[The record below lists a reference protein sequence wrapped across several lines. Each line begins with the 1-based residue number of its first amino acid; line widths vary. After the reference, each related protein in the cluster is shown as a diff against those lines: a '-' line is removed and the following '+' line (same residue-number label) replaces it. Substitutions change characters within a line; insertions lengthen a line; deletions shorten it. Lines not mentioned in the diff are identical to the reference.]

1 MPKGN
6 RFGVKQRV
14 LNKIGSVN
22 ERKVFKGI
30 PKQRKN
36 AENAAK
42 RRRVEISVGEDD
54 VVSKQISEPL
64 SSVSSRKLQES
75 DDESGSDESISAEMP
90 VAVGSVGLYSWK
102 VYESFWRERVQWF
115 SQDCLSD
122 KKVYYMY

>member
-90 VAVGSVGLYSWK
+90 VAEGYQFVHIESLREFLERAHSV
-102 VYESFWRERVQWF
+102 

-122 KKVYYMY
+122 KIEYYMY